1 MSVEHHESASRCAHG
16 DESVG
21 DPVAV
26 PALSGAIGDTHELA
40 DRLAEAAVR
49 LEADDRPTI
58 KAASNFLRAAIQL
71 LQDT

>member
-1 MSVEHHESASRCAHG
+1 MTPLRDVHTETNSSV
-16 DESVG
+16 
-21 DPVAV
+21 V
-26 PALSGAIGDTHELA
+26 PAMGDTGGDTHELA
-40 DRLAEAAVR
+40 DRLAEAVVR

>member
-1 MSVEHHESASRCAHG
+1 MSIEPDELASTGARGAQSL
-16 DESVG
+16 DS
-21 DPVAV
+21 
-26 PALSGAIGDTHELA
+26 AIGDTHEFA
-40 DRLAEAAVR
+40 DWLAEAAVR